1 MQSKQTAVDL
11 IYARARFVLPMNSI
25 DARRKIEET
34 YLEAKKIE
42 KEQILQAH
50 IAGQPFASCQS
61 EKAEQY
67 YKEKFGGDNE

>member
-1 MQSKQTAVDL
+1 MIKQTAVDL
-11 IYARARFVLPMNSI
+11 MYARAIFVLPMDSI

-50 IAGQPFASCQS
+50 IVGQPFASCQS

-67 YKEKFGGDNE
+67 YNENY

>member
-1 MQSKQTAVDL
+1 
-11 IYARARFVLPMNSI
+11 MNSI

-61 EKAEQY
+61 EKAEDYYNETYGGQY
-67 YKEKFGGDNE
+67 ES